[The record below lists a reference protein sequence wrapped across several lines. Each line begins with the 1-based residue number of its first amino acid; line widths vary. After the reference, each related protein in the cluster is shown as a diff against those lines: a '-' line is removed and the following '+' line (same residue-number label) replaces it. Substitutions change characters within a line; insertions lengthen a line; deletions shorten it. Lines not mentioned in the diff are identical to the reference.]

1 MILRN
6 LAQKVLGPKAE
17 KPATYK
23 PTVPDWVRGQREA
36 ADRFLAAPIDKGWLE
51 SSLHRR
57 MQGFEPHTRRS
68 KG

>member
-1 MILRN
+1 MILRK
-6 LAQKVLGPKAE
+6 LVHKVLGPKAE
-17 KPATYK
+17 KPTTYK
-23 PTVPDWVRGQREA
+23 PTVPDWVRRQREA

-57 MQGFEPHTRRS
+57 MQGSQPHTQS